1 MKSVDF
7 VCPQCGNSVQA
18 PIAYRGREVACL
30 ACETLVRVPTNTSA
44 RVEKKQYGPFTI
56 VLAVV
61 GGLTMLQLFLWLI
74 GGSATEE
81 DVWRS
86 VTYKVMG
93 SCEGASLT
101 YNNSS
106 GGTEQ
111 VTIAASE
118 FPWIKTFNVRVGYFA
133 YISAQKSGEIGD
145 IEVAVSVDGGNVN
158 KSVSSAAYGIAD
170 AKISVD

>member
-30 ACETLVRVPTNTSA
+30 ACETLVRVPTNASA

-118 FPWIKTFNVRVGYFA
+118 FPWIKTFNVKVGYFA
-133 YISAQKSGEIGD
+133 YISAQKSGDSGN
-145 IEVAVSVDGGNVN
+145 IEVAVSVDGGNVK
-158 KSVSSAAYGIAD
+158 KSVSDAAYGIAD
-170 AKISVD
+170 AKISVE